1 MSSEE
6 ITTLESA
13 RSPVDVK
20 YEKKSAPTRDS
31 PRDLPSFPSSRFS
44 FLAEF
49 LGTALF
55 VFIGTGSVFA
65 SNATEGA
72 GGIVGIA
79 LAFGLAI
86 SVLIYAFGKHSG

>member
-1 MSSEE
+1 MSPLDDIAIS
-6 ITTLESA
+6 LESDKPDQPA
-13 RSPVDVK
+13 ESAKAESATRRDFSLKFRSV
-20 YEKKSAPTRDS
+20 
-31 PRDLPSFPSSRFS
+31 

-65 SNATEGA
+65 SNAAGPA

-79 LAFGLAI
+79 LAFGFAI
-86 SVLIYAFGKHSG
+86 SVLVRLTSI